1 MYENGHDIDT
11 PGRYD
16 VSQHFSVCVWTI
28 DHVESDL
35 PCVLF
40 FFFHPLIVVF
50 EEFIFGNSWNIQL
63 SSSIELTTERRY
75 LRL

>member
-40 FFFHPLIVVF
+40 FFF
-50 EEFIFGNSWNIQL
+50 
-63 SSSIELTTERRY
+63 SSIDCCI
-75 LRL
+75 